1 MAHAYAI
8 QEVQVWIRD
17 HDNVVEAL
25 NYRETVSKLAI
36 VNKVALTSNS
46 ANKFI
51 FLDLTVKQCIYIVD
65 I

>member
-8 QEVQVWIRD
+8 QEVQVWIGD

-51 FLDLTVKQCIYIVD
+51 FLDLTIEQCIYIVD